1 MKLLSAM
8 MGLCGCSSE
17 WPCALCKS
25 STHEFSKHKAAW
37 LPEGLP
43 SRELTEHMQM
53 QHIPMD
59 VQYACPSPH
68 CNAQIKPDS
77 VAPDAESMN
86 DTRRRAEQRKH
97 FGGVPGRTPFT
108 NIPLQ
113 DYIIDTLH
121 LVLRVVPLLFRQTV
135 QANVNAKALEKVAQW
150 LYDKCDVIISDK
162 VALQTDTGTKKLS
175 MSAEAWPGNV
185 CREIMDWYP
194 EILEIAI
201 LAWEGKD
208 KGLHTRCSEAW
219 SSFMF
224 LAALLSAGCEPNVE
238 AWESHAAE
246 LDAAGADVLEA
257 FIAVSTNE
265 AVRSPYLHALACHLG
280 DMVRRWGPLT
290 QFSSQ
295 ACEAIHRW
303 IKTFSKNNNK
313 EQWVRFA
320 AMSTVVRA
328 RVEQADGPAIRSKSV
343 GRKRSTT
350 GHMNKDKK

>member
-17 WPCALCKS
+17 WPCVFCKS

-68 CNAQIKPDS
+68 CNAQIKPS
-77 VAPDAESMN
+77 STAPDAESMN

-108 NIPLQ
+108 NIPLE

-135 QANVNAKALEKVAQW
+135 QANVNDKVLEKVAQW
-150 LYDKCDVIISDK
+150 LYDKCDIIISDK

-175 MSAEAWPGNV
+175 MTAKAWPGNV
-185 CREIMDWYP
+185 CREIKDWYP
-194 EILEIAI
+194 EIL
-201 LAWEGKD
+201 
-208 KGLHTRCSEAW
+208 
-219 SSFMF
+219 
-224 LAALLSAGCEPNVE
+224 
-238 AWESHAAE
+238 
-246 LDAAGADVLEA
+246 
-257 FIAVSTNE
+257 
-265 AVRSPYLHALACHLG
+265 
-280 DMVRRWGPLT
+280 
-290 QFSSQ
+290 
-295 ACEAIHRW
+295 
-303 IKTFSKNNNK
+303 
-313 EQWVRFA
+313 
-320 AMSTVVRA
+320 
-328 RVEQADGPAIRSKSV
+328 
-343 GRKRSTT
+343 
-350 GHMNKDKK
+350 